1 MQSSPFLMSTVILN
15 RLARSTA
22 TAAELAVLTGLPQ
35 PTLSRRL
42 AALRAQILPMG
53 APKIRRYG
61 LLSGIRDLPP
71 EVPVY
76 RVSET
81 GEAHKI
87 GALYSLAAGEFW
99 FESCIGQKA
108 ATRLYPDLPWW
119 IQDLRPQG
127 FLGRSFPRR
136 HADLQL
142 PMDIRDWDAA
152 TILYALTRRGDDLP
166 GDLLIGDGAY
176 ARWWQLRRG
185 MANVISMDEGDQL
198 LLRYSQW
205 AAEVMQGQTA
215 GSSAGGEQPKF
226 VTHRDSP
233 EAGRREVIVKFSP
246 PVDSVVGQRWSDLLI
261 AEHHALRLL
270 QTAGIAAAQTEVMQA
285 EGRTFLEVQ
294 RFDRVGSHGRRG
306 VVSIGAADNEFT
318 GIGQPWPAIAR
329 ALVVAKQL
337 DAADAERIERISAFG
352 HLIANTDMHPG
363 NLGLLHD
370 CPERSGYGQFV
381 LAPVYDMLPMRY
393 APIAGEVTTPAFI
406 VPAPVGG
413 LIAAYAAMRP
423 VAIAFWQTVADEA
436 LISAAFRAIAAANAA
451 ALARL

>member
-1 MQSSPFLMSTVILN
+1 MSVAILN

-22 TAAELAVLTGLPQ
+22 SAAELALLTGLPQ

-42 AALRAQILPMG
+42 AALRAQVLPMG
-53 APKIRRYG
+53 APKLRRYG

-76 RVSET
+76 RVSEA

-99 FESCIGQKA
+99 FESCIGQKL

-142 PMDIRDWDAA
+142 PADIRDWDAA

-176 ARWWQLRRG
+176 SRWWERQRQPENEQFRFDDTHREKIYPQL
-185 MANVISMDEGDQL
+185 AN
-198 LLRYSQW
+198 
-205 AAEVMQGQTA
+205 EVMQGEVA

-226 VTHRDSP
+226 LFGLKRGAQS
-233 EAGRREVIVKFSP
+233 REVIVKFSP
-246 PVDSVVGQRWSDLLI
+246 PVGETIGQRWSDLLI
-261 AEHHALRLL
+261 AEHHALQALRN
-270 QTAGIAAAQTEVMQA
+270 AGIEAAQSEIIQA
-285 EGRTFLEVQ
+285 AGRTFLEVQ
-294 RFDRVGSHGRRG
+294 RFDRVGLWGRCG
-306 VVSIGAADNEFT
+306 VVSIGVADNEFT
-318 GIGQPWPAIAR
+318 GIGAAWPLIAR
-329 ALVVAKQL
+329 ALQAEKRL
-337 DAADAERIERISAFG
+337 DAADVERIERISAFG

-370 CPERSGYGQFV
+370 GLQRPGYGQFA

-393 APIAGEVTTPAFI
+393 APVGGEVSMPSFT

-413 LIAAYAAMRP
+413 LIDAYQAMREP
-423 VAIAFWQTVADEA
+423 AQRFWRTVADEP
-436 LISAAFRAIAAANAA
+436 LISTTFRATAAANVGS
-451 ALARL
+451 LARL